1 MPLFTSTENSA
12 AVASLQAQ
20 VAVLDR
26 MLDAY
31 DHVKRFGIDH
41 TFVDLYNQ
49 HGELNHFCNT
59 QFPSCEDMYFEN
71 GDYSYLSS
79 KFIAAMEDGQFGIWA
94 GIKSSASKI
103 VDRIKN
109 AFHQEDAKDIGA
121 AITQAIRELK
131 AAHGA
136 SELVSCSGTA
146 ARVLADA
153 TYVKTMMSAMAQL
166 KQKTAIISR
175 LINKLA
181 HYATESIATSQIN
194 NTPYEIPYS
203 PISDSTAENIYKTVI
218 DTNKAIDEYK
228 VISKK
233 VQADFGKTARDKSR
247 SIQLRVSDL
256 ITRASQFSTAASR
269 LFDQLGYIAD
279 DISEEA
285 SSVEMIAH
293 GIPLSK
299 QYRFLLTGKACT
311 KIISGVNFIASD
323 IEKLQKTLT
332 NSMKSIEGALMKA
345 ANLKAKS

>member
-12 AVASLQAQ
+12 AAASLQAQ

-79 KFIAAMEDGQFGIWA
+79 KFIAAMEDGQFSIWA

-109 AFHQEDAKDIGA
+109 AFRQEDAKDIGA
-121 AITQAIRELK
+121 TITQAIRELK

-194 NTPYEIPYS
+194 TPYEIPYS

-247 SIQLRVSDL
+247 SIQLRVSDM
-256 ITRASQFSTAASR
+256 ITRASQFSTTASR
-269 LFDQLGYIAD
+269 LFDQLGYISD

-345 ANLKAKS
+345 AGLKTKS